1 MVSVWNNLIF
11 ICLVLNIDVEEI
23 FIEEAIKVLI
33 GNADISIE
41 EKE

>member
-1 MVSVWNNLIF
+1 
-11 ICLVLNIDVEEI
+11 LVLNIDVEEI